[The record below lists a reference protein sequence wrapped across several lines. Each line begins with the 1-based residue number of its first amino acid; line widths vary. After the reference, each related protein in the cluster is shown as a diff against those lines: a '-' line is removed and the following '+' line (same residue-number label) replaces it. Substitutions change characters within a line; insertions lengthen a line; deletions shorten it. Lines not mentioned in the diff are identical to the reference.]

1 VRFVTGPDYQVSPAA
16 LGAAAAGVE
25 AVVEPGAGRGV
36 AALGLVPGDVGHA
49 GLSSV
54 FLVFCDRWEWG
65 VREAVGRSA
74 DLSEELRAAAKAY
87 GRADRDGADLVVRV
101 VYDVVGDP
109 AEVGDSWAD
118 VAAAALPNREMP
130 EWGDVGAE
138 WANTARDLAD
148 HTWPALIAR
157 ALAGENPFAGQLDDL
172 RPIVE

>member
-1 VRFVTGPDYQVSPAA
+1 MRFVTGPDYQVSPAA
-16 LGAAAAGVE
+16 LGAAAAGIE
-25 AVVEPGAGRGV
+25 AVVEPGADRGV
-36 AALGLVPGDVGHA
+36 VALGPVPGDVGHA

-65 VREAVGRSA
+65 VREAVGRGA
-74 DLSEELRAAAKAY
+74 DLASDLRAAADAY
-87 GRADRDGADLVVRV
+87 GLVDRNGADLLARL

-109 AEVGDSWAD
+109 AEAGDTWAE
-118 VAAAALPNREMP
+118 VAAAALPDREMP
-130 EWGDVGAE
+130 EWGAVGAE
-138 WANTARDLAD
+138 WADTARDLAD

>member
-1 VRFVTGPDYQVSPAA
+1 VRFVSGSDYQVSPAA

-25 AVVEPGAGRGV
+25 AVVEPGAGLGV
-36 AALGLVPGDVGHA
+36 AALGPVPGDVGHA
-49 GLSSV
+49 GLSSG

-65 VREAVGRSA
+65 VREAVGRGA
-74 DLSEELRAAAKAY
+74 DLASDLRAAAGSY
-87 GRADRDGADLVVRV
+87 GLVDSGGEELLARL

-109 AEVGDSWAD
+109 AEVGDTWAD
-118 VAAAALPNREMP
+118 VAAAALPDREMP
-130 EWGDVGAE
+130 GWGELGAE
-138 WANTARDLAD
+138 WADTARDLAD